1 MGDFRPPHDSYGSI
15 QRATISPRTFFRDDD
30 IAPPRT
36 PKRFYMLFLFFMA
49 CFAQGI
55 VWTPLSALP
64 TEALF
69 AVAAVRRP
77 RPIKIPGGAP
87 ALPDPPSLRFLSW
100 FCGCRKN
107 SVTFST
113 FQTFRTF

>member
-55 VWTPLSALP
+55 V
-64 TEALF
+64 
-69 AVAAVRRP
+69 
-77 RPIKIPGGAP
+77 
-87 ALPDPPSLRFLSW
+87 
-100 FCGCRKN
+100 
-107 SVTFST
+107 
-113 FQTFRTF
+113 